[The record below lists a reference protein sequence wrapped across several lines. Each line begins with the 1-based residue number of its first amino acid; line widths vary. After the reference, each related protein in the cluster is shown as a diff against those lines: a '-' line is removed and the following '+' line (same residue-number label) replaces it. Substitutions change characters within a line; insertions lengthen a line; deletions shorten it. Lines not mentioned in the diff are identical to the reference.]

1 MFLRQLPPLDPHQKK
16 EKEKER
22 KHKAESSFQFPESA
36 NIESPFPH
44 NRIRVSPPPHYG
56 GKIQSRAP
64 PLSVV
69 QPEIPE
75 MEFFLLNPQEKKKT
89 PISPSSKLSCG
100 SVGGGRVAVLS
111 VPLLLPLAV
120 VVAFEDGG
128 TKKGCSSGR
137 QKPPR
142 ERHLSLS
149 ALAWARP

>member
-1 MFLRQLPPLDPHQKK
+1 MFLRQLPHLDPQQK
-16 EKEKER
+16 KEKER

-44 NRIRVSPPPHYG
+44 NRIRVSPPLTTEAKSNREPL
-56 GKIQSRAP
+56 
-64 PLSVV
+64 LSVV

-100 SVGGGRVAVLS
+100 SVGGGWVAVLS
-111 VPLLLPLAV
+111 VPLLLLWGV
-120 VVAFEDGG
+120 VVAFEEGG

-137 QKPPR
+137 QKPPK